1 MKPRPLLLAS
11 ISAVAA
17 LGLGLA
23 GCSGPAPA
31 ATTAAP
37 APTSAAPATTEAA
50 PPPTTEAPK
59 TFTIGSAVIV
69 SHPALQAVQDGFEE
83 VLKEQ
88 GIKYTMIT
96 KNAQGDP
103 ANAATIAS
111 DFASNKD
118 IALILAISTPIAQAM
133 ASAEKTR
140 PIIFSAVTDPV
151 DAGLVPSWEKAGA
164 NMTGTSDLN
173 PEGKPVSLVKE
184 AIPGAKTVGVIYSS
198 SEANSLV
205 QVKAYQ
211 EEAKGLGIT
220 IKTKTVTSQAEVS
233 AAVAAIGNVDAILIP
248 TDNTVVASLSSVIAY
263 GQEHKIPVFS
273 ADTTSVPMGTVATR
287 GPSYHDLGRGAGE
300 MAVKIL
306 RDGTPISSIPPVAT
320 KATELLVNT
329 GAAAKFG
336 LKLPDA
342 LVKQAA
348 QDVQTKT
355 S

>member
-1 MKPRPLLLAS
+1 MKSRHLLLAS
-11 ISAVAA
+11 LSAVAA
-17 LGLGLA
+17 LGLGLTA
-23 GCSGPAPA
+23 CAGPAPA
-31 ATTAAP
+31 SPAASQNAPSSAP
-37 APTSAAPATTEAA
+37 APATSAAE
-50 PPPTTEAPK
+50 K

-88 GIKYTMIT
+88 GIKYTMIA
-96 KNAQGDP
+96 KNAQNDP

-111 DFASNKD
+111 DFAANKD
-118 IALILAISTPIAQAM
+118 IDLILAITTPIAQAM

-164 NMTGTSDLN
+164 NITGTSDLN
-173 PEGKPVSLVKE
+173 PEGKPVSLVQE

-233 AAVAAIGNVDAILIP
+233 AAVAAIGKVDAILIP

-273 ADTTSVPMGTVATR
+273 ADTSSVPMGTVATR

-306 RDGTPISSIPPVAT
+306 RDGTPISSIPPEAT

-329 GAAAKFG
+329 GGAAKFG
-336 LKLPDA
+336 LTLPDA
-342 LVKQAA
+342 LVKKAA
-348 QDVQTKT
+348 QDVKTKA